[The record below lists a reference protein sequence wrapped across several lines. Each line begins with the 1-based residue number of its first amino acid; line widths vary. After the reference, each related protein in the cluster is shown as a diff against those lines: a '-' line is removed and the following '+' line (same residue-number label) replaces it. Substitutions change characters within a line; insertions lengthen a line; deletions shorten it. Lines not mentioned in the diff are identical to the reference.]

1 MGVYNGPLMGQV
13 AVPVDFPGVS
23 VVIPAFNE
31 ESAIEKV
38 VAELLGVCTD
48 AGIDFEIIVVDDGST
63 DRTAERLQDK
73 PVHVIRHP
81 ENRGYGASI
90 KSGVAM
96 ARFPWILI
104 TDADG
109 TYPVS
114 EIPKLLG
121 NTGHYDMIVGARTGA
136 DVNIPLIRRPAK
148 WMLTRF
154 ANFMA
159 QTKIPDLNSG
169 FRLFRKSSFLRFA
182 NIYPSG
188 FSLTTT
194 ITLALLTNN
203 HPVKYVPVNYYKR
216 EGRSKIRPLRDT
228 YNFFLLVIRTALYFD
243 PLRVFFPPALFLLLL
258 GILVS
263 IYEILAFRNITT
275 VATIILFAAFQ
286 TVIMG
291 LLADLIVKSRR

>member
-1 MGVYNGPLMGQV
+1 MNQL
-13 AVPVDFPGVS
+13 ALPVDFPGVS
-23 VVIPAFNE
+23 IVIPAFNE
-31 ESAIEKV
+31 EGAIEKV
-38 VAELLGVCTD
+38 IDELIETCSDQGTE
-48 AGIDFEIIVVDDGST
+48 FEIIVVDDGST

-73 PVHVIRHP
+73 PVQVIRHP

-90 KSGVAM
+90 KSGVLSS
-96 ARFPWILI
+96 RFPWVLI

-109 TYPVS
+109 TYPVA
-114 EIPKLLG
+114 EIPKLLAHAD
-121 NTGHYDMIVGARTGA
+121 HYDMIVGSRTGE
-136 DVNIPLIRRPAK
+136 DVHIPLIRRPAK
-148 WMLTRF
+148 WVLNRF

-159 QTKIPDLNSG
+159 QTNIPDLNSG

-216 EGRSKIRPLRDT
+216 EGRSKIRPIRDT
-228 YNFFLLVIRTALYFD
+228 YNFFLLVLRTALYFD
-243 PLRVFFPPALFLLLL
+243 PLRVFFPPALVLLLL

-263 IYEILAFRNITT
+263 VFELVKFRNVTT

-286 TVIMG
+286 TAIMG